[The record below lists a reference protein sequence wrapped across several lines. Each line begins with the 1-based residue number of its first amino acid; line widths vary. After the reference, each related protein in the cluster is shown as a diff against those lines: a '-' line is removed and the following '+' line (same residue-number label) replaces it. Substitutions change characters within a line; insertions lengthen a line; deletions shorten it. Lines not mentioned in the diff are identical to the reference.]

1 LSTKVDKTG
10 LTIGKRYARTDEIG
24 VPFGITIDYDT
35 VNKGLV
41 TLREALSMKQVQL
54 PLDKVTSVVKSLCH
68 REISWEDVTKEY
80 PLFESAPEEDD
91 TPTAKDKKDK
101 KDDKPAK

>member
-1 LSTKVDKTG
+1 MKKAGLSTKVDKTG
-10 LTIGKRYARTDEIG
+10 LAIGKRYARTDEIG

-54 PLDKVTSVVKSLCH
+54 PIAEVTNVIKSLCT
-68 REISWEDVTKEY
+68 EELAWSEVLGKY
-80 PLFESAPEEDD
+80 PLFEGNHDEE
-91 TPTAKDKKDK
+91 K
-101 KDDKPAK
+101 